1 MRWRFHGSDLFLQHI
16 LQVLDWIEIL
26 GIWRPCEHLKLIVV
40 LLFAFWCPAVDTLG
54 PKSSMVNM
62 GTMNDLWKCSTI
74 HNKLWCTVYS
84 DMFSSVCSTTAHM
97 LDRTT
102 QASLRFPRASMT
114 LLLVHHCSFVEPLGI
129 DSDHYRLAHLKK
141 AALTQSSTHY
151 SLALVKLAEIPTL
164 ALFFFL
170 EVQADLTDHCCHF
183 KSCPSWSD
191 LQSRKKF
198 IMSKYQNMLLHR
210 SILPLLI
217 ATFLACSYSG
227 PLKKTLNL
235 L

>member
-129 DSDHYRLAHLKK
+129 DSDHYRLGTPQKSCSDPVVNPLQFGPRQTRWNPYAC
-141 AALTQSSTHY
+141 
-151 SLALVKLAEIPTL
+151 P
-164 ALFFFL
+164 FFFL
-170 EVQADLTDHCCHF
+170 GSAGWSHRSLLSLQKLSIVKWLT
-183 KSCPSWSD
+183 K
-191 LQSRKKF
+191 QEKMYYVKV
-198 IMSKYQNMLLHR
+198 SKYA
-210 SILPLLI
+210 I
-217 ATFLACSYSG
+217 AQIYPAIAHCNISG
-227 PLKKTLNL
+227 L
-235 L
+235 